1 MGPLL
6 ELLAIPIA
14 TFVNEFDEPVTLT
27 HRAFWFEVNP
37 FGGGIGAMTTRSALG
52 KVVNGNFRPL
62 ASTREEAAHTLDE
75 LRAIVQAGGNFI
87 ARVVQAHKDKVGH

>member
-6 ELLAIPIA
+6 ELLLTPIA
-14 TFVNEFDEPVTLT
+14 TFLNEFDEPVTLT

-37 FGGGIGAMTTRSALG
+37 FGGMGALTTRSAYG
-52 KVVNGNFRPL
+52 RVVNGDFRPL
-62 ASTREEAAHTLDE
+62 AVTREEALHDLAALK
-75 LRAIVQAGGNFI
+75 AIVQAGGNFI